1 MSLLQE
7 LKLRPPKR
15 RAAPDHSAITSAQ
28 KHLAGFV
35 DDVKALIADKH
46 PEGDALKQIA
56 QSAGADAKAGLWDEV
71 MKKVELGRKKVDAA
85 KKSVEQ
91 ALKPAKDAQKV
102 VDQDFGSGTPTDSA
116 VDPGA
121 AEQSLQDFAKD
132 LKSTVGRLK
141 KAQSLLSKVKGES
154 DTAKALGGTADALGK
169 VAEGLDKVGNGA
181 DKLLAVA
188 AAARKLEECRL
199 VLARV
204 EAVDFTDQSRRVE
217 NAKAMGDLAKLFGEF
232 GAEASKEVPML
243 KGYFQL
249 ISRAGEIWVPIAKM
263 TDRRVKEWEDAADS
277 REKPAPQPEAKS
289 IAADTSRV
297 IAFEQIPDFV
307 EEMWA
312 IFDRSGEVRDARR
325 VRDLAG
331 DYQEQHDKLVE
342 LREKARGLKAQALH
356 EFAELTTL
364 ELPGEK
370 FLQQDLARHWTAA
383 HDIAVTLRDEMERW
397 NWIGVTFIPMVRALE
412 AIRPKK
418 A

>member
-7 LKLRPPKR
+7 LKLRPPKT
-15 RAAPDHSAITSAQ
+15 RAATDKSAIADAQ
-28 KHLAGFV
+28 ARLAGFV
-35 DDVKALIADKH
+35 ADVKSLIGDQH
-46 PEGDALKQIA
+46 PAGTELRTLA

-71 MKKVELGRKKVDAA
+71 MKKVELGKKKVEAA
-85 KKSVEQ
+85 RKSVEQ
-91 ALKPAKDAQKV
+91 ALKPVKDAKKV
-102 VDQDFGSGTPTDSA
+102 VDQDFGSDTPTDSA

-121 AEQSLQDFAKD
+121 AEQSLKDFAD
-132 LKSTVGRLK
+132 DVKSTSAKLK

-154 DTAKALGGTADALGK
+154 DTAKALGKTADALGD
-169 VAEGLDKVGNGA
+169 VAKGLDKASKHA
-181 DKLLAVA
+181 DQALAVA
-188 AAARKLEECRL
+188 AAARKLEECRR

-204 EAVDFTDQSRRVE
+204 DAVDFTDQSRRVE
-217 NAKAMGDLAKLFGEF
+217 NAKAMGDLAKLFGEL
-232 GAEASKEVPML
+232 GADATKEVPAL
-243 KGYFQL
+243 KGYFEFV
-249 ISRAGEIWVPIAKM
+249 SRAGEIWVPIAKM
-263 TDRRVKEWEDAADS
+263 TDRRVKEWEDAADG

-297 IAFEQIPDFV
+297 IAFEQIPDFI

-312 IFDRSGEVRDARR
+312 IFDRSGETRDARR

-331 DYQEQHDKLVE
+331 DYREQHDKLVE

-356 EFAELTTL
+356 EFAELTSL